1 MLAPDAGEGVPGNDG
16 SCVLLVTI
24 DGVRLL
30 LPGDI
35 ESDRERLLVQRL
47 GHGLRAEWLLA
58 GHHGSLTSSSHAWL
72 KTVRPDTVVFSSAYA
87 SRFGHPH
94 PLVVA
99 RVAARGINAVTTAAS
114 GALIFEFA
122 PGKPMK
128 IVRYRQRV
136 RRFWM

>member
-1 MLAPDAGEGVPGNDG
+1 MLAPDAGETLPGTDG
-16 SCVLLVTI
+16 SCVLLVTVV
-24 DGVRLL
+24 GVRLL

-35 ESDRERLLVQRL
+35 VAGRERELVQRL
-47 GHGLRAEWLLA
+47 GDALGAEWLLA

-72 KTVRPDTVVFSSAYA
+72 KTVQPATVVFSSAYA

-94 PLVVA
+94 ARVVE
-99 RVAARGINAVTTAAS
+99 RVAARGASTLATAAS